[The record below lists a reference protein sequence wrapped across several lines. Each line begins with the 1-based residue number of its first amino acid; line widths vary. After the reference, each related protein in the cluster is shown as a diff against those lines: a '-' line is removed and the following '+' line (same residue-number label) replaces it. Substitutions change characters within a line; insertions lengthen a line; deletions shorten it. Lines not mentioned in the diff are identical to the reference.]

1 MLQHIAT
8 QWPNARN
15 MLRPAMLRYVVL
27 ACCDRLAGALRMV
40 YTLRNAAKN
49 KQNSVYY
56 YDWILFERTSVYRVF
71 QLEADK
77 LVVSIELIILNIPED
92 KSVYC
97 LSDISN
103 VFGNS
108 FLFPDFFMFLIQ
120 LLMYYMHQ
128 HKISSHGNYF
138 LYDAIYNKKITSAL
152 HQLDGRFIELGEM
165 VWLFSKHSFQIVKQ
179 RINSEV

>member
-49 KQNSVYY
+49 KQNSVS

-71 QLEADK
+71 QLEAD
-77 LVVSIELIILNIPED
+77 NIPED

-103 VFGNS
+103 VFGNT
-108 FLFPDFFMFLIQ
+108 FLFPDFFMFLFQ

-128 HKISSHGNYF
+128 HKISSHNNYF
-138 LYDAIYNKKITSAL
+138 LYGAIYNKKITSAL

-165 VWLFSKHSFQIVKQ
+165 VWLFCQNSGFQIKQ
-179 RINSEV
+179 VRFRWCWLLMERIP